1 MILAAPRSAILRDG
15 LILLIAAL
23 VLRAAT
29 FGDPNVHIDEAFY
42 LLVGQAMHHGAVPY
56 VDIWD
61 RKPLGLFAIY
71 WAIAAISANV
81 LAYQLIAAAV
91 AAATALVLAQ
101 IVRRWASGFAPLM
114 AGTAYLFY
122 LHPVLGMGGQ
132 SPVFYNLLIAGAAL
146 LLLRGWSVPDAA
158 RFRRHYFAAIALC
171 GLALTIKQTTLFE
184 GAWFGL
190 AGACWL
196 HRSGQSR
203 LHTARDATAAI
214 ALAVLPT
221 ALIGGWYAAHGW
233 WPQWFNAMVT
243 SNLRRS
249 GLGEPAV
256 LHNVSA
262 VAVLMAVYAGVAAY
276 GWAAQRHAP
285 AFGRY
290 RMFVLGWLAAALAGF
305 LAVPNFF
312 DHYALP
318 LLVPLTVVA
327 SLAFGRPVLG
337 PALLGVTAVIAVI
350 LGRPFDFAHHRASSA
365 SFAEMVQVIARYRG
379 QRSLLLLSGP
389 VLLYPATRSPPPTTL
404 VFPGHLTNSVE
415 VGVSYLDTRT
425 ELRRIAAARPGVIVM
440 RRETLPPI
448 ADDPL
453 QPLLDYIR
461 ADCHVVWQ
469 GLAYEPRATK
479 VPVMIL
485 VCR

>member
-1 MILAAPRSAILRDG
+1 MIPAAPPSAILRDG
-15 LILLIAAL
+15 LILLIIAL
-23 VLRAAT
+23 VLRAAS

-71 WAIAAISANV
+71 WAIAGISANV
-81 LAYQLIAAAV
+81 LAYQLIAALT
-91 AAATALVLAQ
+91 AAATALVLAH
-101 IVRRWASGFAPLM
+101 IVRRWTGGLAPLM

-122 LHPVLGMGGQ
+122 MHPLLGMGGQ

-146 LLLRGWSVPDAA
+146 LIMSGWAGTDAA
-158 RFRRHYFAAIALC
+158 QFRRHYLAAMALC

-184 GAWFGL
+184 GVCFGL
-190 AGACWL
+190 AGAFWL
-196 HRSGQSR
+196 HRSGQP
-203 LHTARDATAAI
+203 LGKTARDATAAVAT
-214 ALAVLPT
+214 ALLPT
-221 ALIGGWYAAHGW
+221 ALIGAWYAAHGW

-243 SNLRRS
+243 SNFRRS

-256 LHNVSA
+256 LHNITA
-262 VAVLMAVYAGVAAY
+262 VAALLAVYVGVAAY

-285 AFGRY
+285 GFKPY
-290 RMFVLGWLAAALAGF
+290 RMFVLGWMAAALAGF

-318 LLVPLTVVA
+318 LLVPLTVLA
-327 SLAFGRPVLG
+327 SLAYARPILG
-337 PALLGVTAVIAVI
+337 PVLLGVTALIAVI
-350 LGRPFDFAHHRASSA
+350 LGRPFDFAHQRASAA
-365 SFAEMVQVIARYRG
+365 SFAEMAQVIERYRG

-389 VLLYPATRSPPPTTL
+389 VLLYPATHSPPPTAL

-415 VGVSYLDTRT
+415 VGVSYLNTRT
-425 ELRRIAAARPGVIVM
+425 ELQRIAAARPSVIVM
-440 RRETLPPI
+440 RSEIPPPVT
-448 ADDPL
+448 DDPM
-453 QPLLDYIR
+453 QPLMDYIR
-461 ADCHVVWQ
+461 ADCRAVWQ
-469 GLAYEPRATK
+469 GIAYETRASK

-485 VCR
+485 ACR